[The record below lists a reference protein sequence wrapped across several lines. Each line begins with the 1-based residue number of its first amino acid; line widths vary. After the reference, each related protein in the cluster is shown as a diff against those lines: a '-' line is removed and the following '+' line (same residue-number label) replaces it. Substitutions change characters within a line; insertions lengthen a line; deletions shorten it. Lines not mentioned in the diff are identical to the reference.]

1 MADQARCKY
10 YLVHVYVH
18 CGAVYLVAYDVE
30 SKALHRLSVRS
41 YREMHLISFPE
52 EKALQ
57 HHQLSDVED
66 ALRTALRDSE
76 LSAKASSRIPFEG
89 AWRNQA
95 SEAVVE
101 VRVAYVRSGRTV
113 AQALTSHPELRGARY
128 LHPQDTSEGRF
139 FETTGLRVGSCFT
152 CTRAPTT
159 KYTAEGDVSAF
170 AALYSTPAGSL
181 AASPEDADQFD
192 VGQLRYAFLHATAHT
207 DGSVRAVHVAVATG
221 GRLEAA
227 RVFESSVLDGGE
239 RGVLRGARSFLRSC
253 QPALLFC
260 FKNPLPHSSPAVRD
274 VLQTLNERSAR
285 YQMHGWGAQPEQRAV
300 WPGTLARGLAVVD
313 LHANLANSYV
323 RFHSHT
329 LAALR
334 AHPKGLRDRAA
345 VAAAAAPQG
354 AEAYTAEWLEV
365 HAALQFVR
373 EQSIVQSVFAQ
384 ARLYCATVEVN
395 QLGPQAAAVSPFLRE
410 LACCNLYRNE
420 CQYPLLL
427 QAEQARVQ
435 EAVTNKGYA
444 GGFVRADAGLYGLNS
459 NDPNNR
465 GLVFV
470 YDFASMY
477 PAIIRALQLCP
488 SSIYDGDEA
497 ELEVLLARGEIRGA
511 RVAVNDSADVFRV
524 DQYRDL
530 SVKGCLPNIIL
541 RGVEAR
547 KGVRARLAQLVPTD
561 PFTATLE
568 ALQQQIKR
576 LTNAWYGLTGNEGSI
591 LTHVVTAAAT
601 TRRGREDIQRAEQY
615 IVDRESSGELP
626 AGTRVV
632 YMDTDSCF
640 VFWPLQDLEGLPV
653 ALACAKKLLTDLNSL
668 YCAPCK
674 MELER
679 VFTQINIRGKKK
691 YTGLGGEAS
700 EAGVR
705 AALEGRTA
713 PISKGMV
720 ANKRSV
726 CALVAAASSEVE
738 AALLRDQPLEV
749 VLASVERYAA
759 SIQERTPGSVD
770 SFILS
775 CALAREYTNEETTV
789 GPRLKRRYKARL
801 KFDLAAR
808 TRVPYVVVK
817 GSGLLADRVRFPD
830 EVSAAELDTEYYLKQ
845 LASTLRQTCEGYA
858 AVGGAVAAALAKAIG
873 QNRAKQT
880 VSAAAQRALSVLLRP
895 RQPAQNA
902 APALAAAVPAT
913 PATAALPQESP
924 LPAPKRPA
932 TSHAVPFAKRPRLT
946 V

>member
-1 MADQARCKY
+1 
-10 YLVHVYVH
+10 
-18 CGAVYLVAYDVE
+18 
-30 SKALHRLSVRS
+30 
-41 YREMHLISFPE
+41 
-52 EKALQ
+52 
-57 HHQLSDVED
+57 
-66 ALRTALRDSE
+66 
-76 LSAKASSRIPFEG
+76 
-89 AWRNQA
+89 
-95 SEAVVE
+95 
-101 VRVAYVRSGRTV
+101 
-113 AQALTSHPELRGARY
+113 
-128 LHPQDTSEGRF
+128 
-139 FETTGLRVGSCFT
+139 
-152 CTRAPTT
+152 
-159 KYTAEGDVSAF
+159 
-170 AALYSTPAGSL
+170 
-181 AASPEDADQFD
+181 
-192 VGQLRYAFLHATAHT
+192 
-207 DGSVRAVHVAVATG
+207 
-221 GRLEAA
+221 
-227 RVFESSVLDGGE
+227 
-239 RGVLRGARSFLRSC
+239 
-253 QPALLFC
+253 
-260 FKNPLPHSSPAVRD
+260 
-274 VLQTLNERSAR
+274 
-285 YQMHGWGAQPEQRAV
+285 
-300 WPGTLARGLAVVD
+300 
-313 LHANLANSYV
+313 
-323 RFHSHT
+323 
-329 LAALR
+329 
-334 AHPKGLRDRAA
+334 
-345 VAAAAAPQG
+345 
-354 AEAYTAEWLEV
+354 
-365 HAALQFVR
+365 
-373 EQSIVQSVFAQ
+373 
-384 ARLYCATVEVN
+384 
-395 QLGPQAAAVSPFLRE
+395 
-410 LACCNLYRNE
+410 
-420 CQYPLLL
+420 
-427 QAEQARVQ
+427 
-435 EAVTNKGYA
+435 
-444 GGFVRADAGLYGLNS
+444 
-459 NDPNNR
+459 
-465 GLVFV
+465 VFV

-477 PAIIRALQLCP
+477 PAIIQALQLCP
-488 SSIYDGDEA
+488 SSIYDGDET
-497 ELEVLLARGEIRGA
+497 ELEVLLARGEIRGE

-524 DQYRDL
+524 SEYRGRP
-530 SVKGCLPNIIL
+530 VVGCLPNIIR

-547 KGVRARLAQLVPTD
+547 KAVRASLAQLAPMD

-615 IVDRESSGELP
+615 IVDRESEGKLP

-640 VFWPLQDLEGLPV
+640 VFWPLQDLEGLPG
-653 ALACAKKLLTDLNSL
+653 ALAGAKKLLADLNSL

-759 SIQERTPGSVD
+759 NIQERAQGSVQERAQSSVQERAQSSVQERAQSSVD
-770 SFILS
+770 SFSLS

-789 GPRLKRRYKARL
+789 GPRLKRRYKDRFQ
-801 KFDLAAR
+801 FDLAAR
-808 TRVPYVVVK
+808 TRVPYVVAK

-873 QNRAKQT
+873 QNRARQM
-880 VSAAAQRALSVLLRP
+880 VSAGAQRALSVLLRP

-902 APALAAAVPAT
+902 APILAAAVPAT
-913 PATAALPQESP
+913 PATATLPQENQ

-932 TSHAVPFAKRPRLT
+932 TSHAVPFAKRPRLA